1 VYKLQ
6 IPTKGLDAKGKAH
19 MKPEKMKAVLLT
31 GFGGYDKLEF
41 REDVVIPKPQKDE
54 VLVKVSACG
63 INNTDIWTREG
74 AYGNLQDRQAVSGWR
89 GGGIDFPRIQGAD
102 IVGYIADIGREVSS
116 SRIGE
121 HVLVNP
127 TLYGRNKDDP
137 PYTGFIGSEKDGGFA
152 EFACVPT
159 ENAHRIDSPL
169 SEDQLA
175 TFMCAYLTAEHMLNR
190 ARLKNAETIL
200 VTGASGGVGSALV
213 QLAKLRRASVV
224 AITAKGKERYLQ
236 ELDVDAIVTRNEPD
250 LPAAIRDTLGK
261 TSIDV
266 VADVVAGPLVSGL
279 LDLLGHRG
287 RYVTAGAISSPT
299 VTVDWRKIYLKQ
311 LDVLGSTLGTQKE
324 AADLIG
330 YITRGRVKPLL
341 ACTYPLTQIVQAQKD
356 FKNKQFFGKLVIAL

>member
-1 VYKLQ
+1 
-6 IPTKGLDAKGKAH
+6 
-19 MKPEKMKAVLLT
+19 
-31 GFGGYDKLEF
+31 
-41 REDVVIPKPQKDE
+41 
-54 VLVKVSACG
+54 
-63 INNTDIWTREG
+63 
-74 AYGNLQDRQAVSGWR
+74 
-89 GGGIDFPRIQGAD
+89 
-102 IVGYIADIGREVSS
+102 
-116 SRIGE
+116 
-121 HVLVNP
+121 
-127 TLYGRNKDDP
+127 
-137 PYTGFIGSEKDGGFA
+137 
-152 EFACVPT
+152 
-159 ENAHRIDSPL
+159 
-169 SEDQLA
+169 
-175 TFMCAYLTAEHMLNR
+175 
-190 ARLKNAETIL
+190 
-200 VTGASGGVGSALV
+200 VGSALV